1 VTVQFPEQFFDIYLV
16 DPGAVFQRF
25 QVGDLALH
33 AFQSEALENRY
44 RIRVTTADISNL
56 HISGDHPVAS

>member
-1 VTVQFPEQFFDIYLV
+1 VTVQFLEQFFNVYLV

-25 QVGDLALH
+25 QIGDLALH
-33 AFQSEALENRY
+33 AFESEALENRK
-44 RIRVTTADISNL
+44 RFRVTTADISNL